1 MIKYNKL
8 SIMTITGV
16 VTLLIVF
23 GFSNHYFISTPSY
36 VGVKTCGMCHKKEKA
51 GQQLKIWQD
60 SQHSKAYKTL
70 QTEKA
75 DKIAKEKG
83 FTTKAVETPECLK
96 CHASGYDVDASLIGK
111 KFNIED
117 GVQCETC
124 HGPGSGYKSKK
135 VMQDKNLAVEKGLMM
150 YDNPEELCVKCHNE
164 ESPSFTGFNFEERW
178 AKIKHRKPE

>member
-1 MIKYNKL
+1 ML
-8 SIMTITGV
+8 SKV
-16 VTLLIVF
+16 PVTVILVLTVSF
-23 GFSNHYFISTPSY
+23 LGFSLYSVNYLTGSKY
-36 VGVKTCGMCHKKEKA
+36 VGVKTCGMCHKKENV

-83 FTTKAVETPECLK
+83 FTTKAVDTPECLK
-96 CHASGYDVDASLIGK
+96 CHTSGYNVDASQLGK
-111 KFNIED
+111 KFSVED

-124 HGPGSGYKSKK
+124 HGPGSEYKSKK
-135 VMQDKNLAVEKGLMM
+135 VMKDKNLAVEKGLLL
-150 YDNPEELCVKCHNE
+150 YENPEKLCVSCHNE

-178 AKIKHRKPE
+178 AKIMHRKPE